1 MLTSLIV
8 SSQHSISIFL
18 KTNVHFLNPST
29 VTLLS
34 HQSNSIHTR
43 IYLLILH
50 HCWIRILQPTIIIL
64 SLRYRNPYL
73 RNMITVVE
81 FRERKKELTS
91 PEKKITQFRKKVSK
105 QERMVLTTRNRGNFH
120 HLKCFL
126 TWKVSLIFRTFP

>member
-8 SSQHSISIFL
+8 SIQHSISIFL

-34 HQSNSIHTR
+34 HQSNSIYTR
-43 IYLLILH
+43 IYPLILH

-64 SLRYRNPYL
+64 SLRYRIPYL

-81 FRERKKELTS
+81 FRKRTDISWKEDHTIQEKSLQVRKNGFNN
-91 PEKKITQFRKKVSK
+91 KKSRQFSSFEVF
-105 QERMVLTTRNRGNFH
+105 LN
-120 HLKCFL
+120 LK
-126 TWKVSLIFRTFP
+126 SFPYF